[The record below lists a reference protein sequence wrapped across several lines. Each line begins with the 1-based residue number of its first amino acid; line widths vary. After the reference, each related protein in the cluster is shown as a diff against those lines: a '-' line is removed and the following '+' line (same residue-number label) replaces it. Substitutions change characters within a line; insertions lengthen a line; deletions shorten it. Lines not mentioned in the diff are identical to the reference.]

1 MSPILASPLGL
12 VTWIRGE
19 RDEGQQFFFTV
30 GFYESTCEGGSSAC
44 TCLSV
49 SHVCQPVCAYVCVYI
64 PSAQQQEWGGAG
76 AGVLNEDRKRACA
89 SGGALP
95 DLYPTYR
102 QSHLVCILFHTCQ
115 SDFLEEARGSNRHLI
130 VVLLIKIF
138 IVRVAFISI
147 SVIINFIFP
156 CHLYRTS
163 HVGMLSSLPK

>member
-1 MSPILASPLGL
+1 MCVHTICPATG
-12 VTWIRGE
+12 
-19 RDEGQQFFFTV
+19 V
-30 GFYESTCEGGSSAC
+30 G
-44 TCLSV
+44 
-49 SHVCQPVCAYVCVYI
+49 
-64 PSAQQQEWGGAG
+64 GGAG